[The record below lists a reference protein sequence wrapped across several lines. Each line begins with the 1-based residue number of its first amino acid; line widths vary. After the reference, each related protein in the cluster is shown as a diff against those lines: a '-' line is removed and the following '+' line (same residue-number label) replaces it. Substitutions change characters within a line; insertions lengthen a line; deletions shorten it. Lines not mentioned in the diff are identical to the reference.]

1 MFLHGWMMTVSSFSS
16 VLKSAVTLI
25 SASALGF
32 PGNLF
37 AFQYI
42 NFTHSLL
49 SLWTVRKLCHGSV
62 INPSLF
68 ENARSLNLRK
78 TRAAKA
84 LEVFFF
90 GFFFTGS
97 ALYAGPD
104 ALVQMLVVSFMM
116 SGFELQILQLRC
128 CDIISSWK
136 PSQALVFLLT
146 WWRRGKLAGDSASFL
161 TSRLLLPPGFVLCL
175 SASGT

>member
-49 SLWTVRKLCHGSV
+49 SLVDS
-62 INPSLF
+62 
-68 ENARSLNLRK
+68 E
-78 TRAAKA
+78 
-84 LEVFFF
+84 EV
-90 GFFFTGS
+90 
-97 ALYAGPD
+97 
-104 ALVQMLVVSFMM
+104 M
-116 SGFELQILQLRC
+116 
-128 CDIISSWK
+128 SWK
-136 PSQALVFLLT
+136 HH
-146 WWRRGKLAGDSASFL
+146 K
-161 TSRLLLPPGFVLCL
+161 PGTV
-175 SASGT
+175 